1 MNLFESSPSLT
12 KHKITM
18 VTRLRDPMAPDN
30 NKKFFRKKI
39 QEKSK
44 V

>member
-12 KHKITM
+12 KHKITI
-18 VTRLRDPMAPDN
+18 VTRLRGPMAPDN
-30 NKKFFRKKI
+30 NKNFFLFII
-39 QEKSK
+39 QEKIK